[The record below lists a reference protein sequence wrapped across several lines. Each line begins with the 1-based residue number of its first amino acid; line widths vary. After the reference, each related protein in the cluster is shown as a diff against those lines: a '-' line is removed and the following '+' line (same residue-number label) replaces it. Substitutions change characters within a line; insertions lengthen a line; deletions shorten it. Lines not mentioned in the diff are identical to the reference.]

1 MKKEKYKGVPKFK
14 SGDICIW
21 IDTSTTINR
30 LVTILNY
37 VITKRNGIIYT
48 VRDNATQ
55 EVYEDIIE
63 QELTTI

>member
-37 VITKRNGIIYT
+37 VITKRNGIIYLFIYSDT
-48 VRDNATQ
+48 RKPINLQ
-55 EVYEDIIE
+55 
-63 QELTTI
+63 LMG